1 MPCDT
6 NPILKGSGYER
17 MCNKPVH
24 SNFAAWGRS
33 LHTLSSCARTAVAEL
48 HPSVS
53 AHRVLLHG
61 FPLFRAPP
69 VCVRLLMMLQGKGG
83 ISCRAGQEVS
93 GRYCWR
99 HWDVPPRHPSLGAG
113 KQCRASACCA
123 VLGDDADLL
132 VRQRKCQPSPKSSEE
147 ARKGLTL
154 PLQSHLPHGVLPAL
168 PALLI

>member
-6 NPILKGSGYER
+6 NPILKASGYER

-24 SNFAAWGRS
+24 SNLAAWGRS

-48 HPSVS
+48 HPLVS

-83 ISCRAGQEVS
+83 ISCRTS
-93 GRYCWR
+93 GIWEILLETLGCSSQTPFPGCWEA
-99 HWDVPPRHPSLGAG
+99 VPC
-113 KQCRASACCA
+113 QCLLCC